1 MENLDVP
8 HRLKRGKTPPKV
20 SRKRSELATK
30 VITIVTTILTSKGL
44 VVSCHTKAS
53 ISQKSC
59 CMLGIE

>member
-30 VITIVTTILTSKGL
+30 VITIVTTILTSKGWSFL
-44 VVSCHTKAS
+44 VIRKQVFRK
-53 ISQKSC
+53 SQVVCSV
-59 CMLGIE
+59 